1 MPPRLKE
8 FLQRWAII
16 TLAVLIAEW
25 LVPGIHS
32 PRWTGL
38 LAATLILGTLNM
50 ILRPLLIA
58 GTVAA
63 MAGINVL
70 IGVKAAL
77 LTLPLQVFLFAFLLL
92 AINAGLLLFV
102 AAVVPSFHVA
112 GGFWTAFWGGVVISL
127 ATLIMNSITG
137 TGHARISV
145 QRGKGP
151 PRSGGPDSGG
161 GPIIDV

>member
-16 TLAVLIAEW
+16 TVAVLIAEW
-25 LVPGIHS
+25 LVPGIQS
-32 PRWTGL
+32 RQWTGL
-38 LAATLILGTLNM
+38 FAATLILGALNM

-63 MAGINVL
+63 MAGMNML

-77 LTLPLQVFLFAFLLL
+77 MTLPLQIFLFAFLLL

-102 AAVVPSFHVA
+102 AAVVPSFQIA
-112 GGFWTAFWGGVVISL
+112 GFWTAFWGGVVISL
-127 ATLIMNSITG
+127 ATLIMNSLTG

-151 PRSGGPDSGG
+151 PRPGGPDSGG
-161 GPIIDV
+161 GPVIDV

>member
-16 TLAVLIAEW
+16 TVAVLIAEW

-32 PRWTGL
+32 SQWTGL
-38 LAATLILGTLNM
+38 LGTTLILGALNM
-50 ILRPLLIA
+50 VLRPLLIA
-58 GTVAA
+58 GTVSA
-63 MAGINVL
+63 MAGLNVL

-77 LTLPLQVFLFAFLLL
+77 VTLPLQVLLFGFLLL
-92 AINAGLLLFV
+92 AINAGLLLLV
-102 AAVVPSFHVA
+102 AALVPEFQVT
-112 GGFWTAFWGGVVISL
+112 GFWTAFWGGAVISL
-127 ATLIMNSITG
+127 ATLILNSLTG